1 MSSDVGVQG
10 DVPLNLISDADLKRE
25 ADKIR
30 QAKKLKTEADKLGPI
45 GTPQAP
51 GGPALPKGGAKG
63 QTRKGAITANR
74 TENAFQELQ
83 RKVKKAETDA
93 AKAKKAAEKAKK
105 DSDKKIKELD
115 NKMQGIIDQGG
126 DLLQNP
132 EAAIQ
137 NGILNLAAKAGPA
150 GLALALVPQIIDAVL
165 DEFDDGGV
173 FDTRV
178 KEIEQAS
185 VLGPI
190 EYLVDIN
197 SGVVLFA
204 QSGYLSDEPPTV
216 VNTDRLVAGQMRY
229 FLFNSGDYTG

>member
-1 MSSDVGVQG
+1 MSSDPGVQG

-30 QAKKLKTEADKLGPI
+30 QAKKLKAESDKLGPI
-45 GTPQAP
+45 GTPLAP
-51 GGPALPKGGAKG
+51 GGPAVPKAGAKG

-74 TENAFQELQ
+74 TQNAFQELQ
-83 RKVKKAETDA
+83 NKVKKAEKDA
-93 AKAKKAAEKAKK
+93 ADAKKAAEKAKK

-115 NKMQGIIDQGG
+115 SKLQNVVDQGG
-126 DLLQNP
+126 DLLKNP

-137 NGILNLAAKAGPA
+137 SGILNLASKAGPA
-150 GLALALVPQIIDAVL
+150 GLAIALVPQIIDAVL
-165 DEFDDGGV
+165 DEFEDGGV

-178 KEIEQAS
+178 KEIEEAS

-197 SGVVLFA
+197 SGLVLFA
-204 QSGYLSDEPPTV
+204 QSGYLSNEPPTI

>member
-1 MSSDVGVQG
+1 MSSDPGVQG
-10 DVPLNLISDADLKRE
+10 DVPLNLISDADLRRE

-30 QAKKLKTEADKLGPI
+30 EAKKLKKEAEKLSPI
-45 GTPQAP
+45 GTPEAP

-74 TENAFQELQ
+74 TQNAFQELQ
-83 RKVKKAETDA
+83 NKVKKAEKDA
-93 AKAKKAAEKAKK
+93 SDAKKAAEKTKK
-105 DSDKKIKELD
+105 ESDKKIKELD
-115 NKMQGIIDQGG
+115 SKLQNVVDQGG
-126 DLLQNP
+126 DLLKNP

-137 NGILNLAAKAGPA
+137 SGILNLASKAGPA
-150 GLALALVPQIIDAVL
+150 GLVVALVPQIIDAVL
-165 DEFDDGGV
+165 NEFEDGGA

-178 KEIEQAS
+178 KEIQEVS

-190 EYLVDIN
+190 DYLIDIN

-229 FLFNSGDYTG
+229 LQFNSGDYTG

>member
-1 MSSDVGVQG
+1 MSSDPGVQG

-45 GTPQAP
+45 GTPLAP
-51 GGPALPKGGAKG
+51 AGPAVPKAGAKG

-74 TENAFQELQ
+74 TENTFQELQ
-83 RKVKKAETDA
+83 KKVKKAEKDA
-93 AKAKKAAEKAKK
+93 ADAKKIAEKAKK

-115 NKMQGIIDQGG
+115 GKLQNIVDQGG
-126 DLLQNP
+126 DLLKNP

-137 NGILNLAAKAGPA
+137 QGVLSVAAKAGPA
-150 GLALALVPQIIDAVL
+150 GLAVALVPQMIDAVL
-165 DEFDDGGV
+165 EEFEDGGV

-178 KEIEQAS
+178 KEIEEAS

-197 SGVVLFA
+197 SGIVLFA